1 MIQGDV
7 MLISQEFSWNEAL
20 GFETLE
26 GSAMF
31 HYDKEISDIYGIDE

>member
-1 MIQGDV
+1 
-7 MLISQEFSWNEAL
+7 MLISQEFSWNDAI

-31 HYDKEISDIYGIDE
+31 HYDKVSNIFYGVDE